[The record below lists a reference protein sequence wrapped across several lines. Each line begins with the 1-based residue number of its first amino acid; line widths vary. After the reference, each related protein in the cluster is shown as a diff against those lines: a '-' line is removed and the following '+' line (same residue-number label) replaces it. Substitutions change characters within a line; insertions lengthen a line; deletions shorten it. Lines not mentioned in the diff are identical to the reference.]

1 MLAII
6 SNKIGSYL
14 FAEKFGQ
21 TKFSVSNF
29 HDLQSKKNTIYCSW
43 LEIKSTWENI
53 YTWDLVLER
62 LNACD

>member
-6 SNKIGSYL
+6 SNKIGFYL
-14 FAEKFGQ
+14 FTEKFGQ

-29 HDLQSKKNTIYCSW
+29 HDPQSKKHTIYCSW
-43 LEIKSTWENI
+43 FEIKSTWENI